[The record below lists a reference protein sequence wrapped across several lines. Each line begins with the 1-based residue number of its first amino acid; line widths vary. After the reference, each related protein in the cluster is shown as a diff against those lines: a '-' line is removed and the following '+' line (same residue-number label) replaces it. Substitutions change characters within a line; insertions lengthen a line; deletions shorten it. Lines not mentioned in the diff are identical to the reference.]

1 MNIPRLVIAGTQS
14 HVGKTSLTLGLV
26 TLLRR
31 RGLRVQT
38 FKVGPDYLDPT
49 YLARA
54 SGQPCY
60 NLDGWMMGRA
70 HVETL
75 FRRASATAD
84 IAVIEG
90 VMGLFDGAD
99 PATAEGSTAEIAR
112 WLDAP
117 VLLVVNAH
125 GMARSLAAVVHGCVT
140 FDPLLRVAG
149 VIANRC
155 GSERHARWLCE
166 SLKAAVLPPLLGH
179 VERESLPE
187 LPSRHLGL
195 VTADPANLPPALL
208 DQLADSLQS
217 GLSLDTIL
225 QAARQAPQLPDLAAT
240 AQLNPPLT
248 PALSPSGG
256 EREVP
261 HSPPGSSRHSA
272 ASITEKHDS
281 LSPSDGER
289 ARVRGPRGQR
299 ECGFD
304 TPSAPAAQ
312 TSCRLGIARDEA
324 FHFYYP
330 DNIEALEQA
339 GCECVPFSPI
349 KDSALPPNLNGLY
362 FGGGYPEEHAA
373 ALAANQGLL
382 QNIRRF
388 AAAGGWIYA
397 ECGGLMYLAEGIETG
412 DGARHAML
420 GLLPAWTRMCQRR
433 QSLGYVEVTLNLDSL
448 WGRRGDCLRGHEF
461 HYSELAGNPAADSQ
475 WQTAYSVKRRQSDA
489 VAAEGFQRGR
499 VLASYAH
506 VHLASRPEAVRH
518 VVAQLTETQPI
529 P

>member
-1 MNIPRLVIAGTQS
+1 MDIPRLVIAGTQS
-14 HVGKTSLTLGLV
+14 NVGKTSLTLGLV

-54 SGQPCY
+54 SGRPCY

-75 FRRASATAD
+75 FHRASANAD

-99 PATAEGSTAEIAR
+99 PASAEGSTAEIAR

-125 GMARSLAAVVHGCVT
+125 GMARSLAAVVHGFVT

-155 GSERHARWLCE
+155 GSGRHAQWLSE
-166 SLKAAVLPPLLGH
+166 SLKAAALPPLLGH
-179 VERESLPE
+179 VERNSLPE

-195 VTADPANLPPALL
+195 VTADPANLSPALL
-208 DQLADSLQS
+208 DKLADTLGAS
-217 GLSLDTIL
+217 LSLDAIL
-225 QAARQAPQLPDLAAT
+225 QAANTPGSAGVPPASSGGANEERNQKRASPILRPSFASTSLAGG
-240 AQLNPPLT
+240 P
-248 PALSPSGG
+248 PAL
-256 EREVP
+256 
-261 HSPPGSSRHSA
+261 PG
-272 ASITEKHDS
+272 
-281 LSPSDGER
+281 
-289 ARVRGPRGQR
+289 
-299 ECGFD
+299 
-304 TPSAPAAQ
+304 AAQ
-312 TSCRLGIARDEA
+312 AEHRQLRLGVARDEA

-330 DNIEALEQA
+330 DNLEALEQA

-349 KDSALPPNLNGLY
+349 KDSVLPPNLNGLY

-382 QNIRRF
+382 QRIRRF

-397 ECGGLMYLAEGIETG
+397 ECGGLMYLAEGIETR
-412 DGARHAML
+412 DGTRHAML
-420 GLLPAWTRMCQRR
+420 GLLPAWTRMSQRR
-433 QSLGYVEVTLNLDSL
+433 NALGYVEVTLSRDSL
-448 WGRRGDCLRGHEF
+448 WGRCGASLRGHEF
-461 HYSELAGNPAADSQ
+461 HYSELIGNPAADSQ
-475 WQTAYSVKRRQSDA
+475 WQTAYAVKRRQSDA
-489 VAAEGFQRGR
+489 VAAEGFQRDR
-499 VLASYAH
+499 VLASYMH
-506 VHLASRPEAVRH
+506 VHFASRPEAVRH
-518 VVAQLTETQPI
+518 FVGRLAETHPI
-529 P
+529 S

>member
-14 HVGKTSLTLGLV
+14 GVGKTSLTLGLV

-49 YLARA
+49 YLAQA
-54 SGQPCY
+54 SGRPCY
-60 NLDGWMMGRA
+60 NLDGWMMGRI

-75 FRRASATAD
+75 FRRASADAD

-99 PATAEGSTAEIAR
+99 PASAEGSTAEIAR
-112 WLDAP
+112 WLGAP

-155 GSERHARWLCE
+155 GSGRHASWLAE
-166 SLKAAVLPPLLGH
+166 SLKSAALPPLLGH

-195 VTADPANLPPALL
+195 VTADSASLSTALL
-208 DQLADSLQS
+208 DKLADTLGD
-217 GLSLDTIL
+217 GLSLDAIL
-225 QAARQAPQLPDLAAT
+225 QAARQAPPLPASDT
-240 AQLNPPLT
+240 IPP
-248 PALSPSGG
+248 
-256 EREVP
+256 
-261 HSPPGSSRHSA
+261 SA
-272 ASITEKHDS
+272 AQKK
-281 LSPSDGER
+281 
-289 ARVRGPRGQR
+289 
-299 ECGFD
+299 
-304 TPSAPAAQ
+304 
-312 TSCRLGIARDEA
+312 CRLGVARDEA

-330 DNIEALEQA
+330 DNLEALEQD
-339 GCECVPFSPI
+339 GCKCVPFSPL
-349 KDSALPPNLNGLY
+349 KDSALPPSLNGLY
-362 FGGGYPEEHAA
+362 FGGGYPEEYAT

-382 QNIRRF
+382 QEIRRF

-397 ECGGLMYLAEGIETG
+397 ECGGLMYLAEGIETR
-412 DGARHAML
+412 DGAQHAML

-433 QSLGYVEVTLNLDSL
+433 QSLGYVEVTLSRDSL
-448 WGRRGDCLRGHEF
+448 WGQCGDCLRGHEF
-461 HYSELAGNPAADSQ
+461 HYSELLGNPAADSQ

-489 VAAEGFQRGR
+489 LAAEGFQRGR
-499 VLASYAH
+499 VLASYMH
-506 VHLASRPEAVRH
+506 VHFASRPEAVRH
-518 VVAQLTETQPI
+518 FVGRLAETHPI
-529 P
+529 S